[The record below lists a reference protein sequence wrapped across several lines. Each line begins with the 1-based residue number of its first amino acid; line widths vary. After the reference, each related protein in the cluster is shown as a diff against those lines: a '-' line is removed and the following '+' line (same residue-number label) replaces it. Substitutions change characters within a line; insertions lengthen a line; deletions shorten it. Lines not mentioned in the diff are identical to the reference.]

1 MLQEENENTKRIK
14 VKNGRSGGIM
24 LEDLVDVLR
33 VQRHDFLNH
42 LQVISGFIQLKKY
55 DRAGDYIKQVADEL
69 SRVGAI
75 ARLGC
80 RSLAIEIFLAQLA
93 ASKRGIDLKCAVF
106 SGVEKGLQNELVV
119 VDLIRELLA
128 AAVSLTDVSICDQ
141 QRIDFEISEGKGEY
155 LFQVS
160 FRYGENTDELAFTSS
175 IAFIEEG
182 AGKFR
187 GKVYSTDSPDGTVV
201 ISLAVPIS

>member
-1 MLQEENENTKRIK
+1 
-14 VKNGRSGGIM
+14 M

-69 SRVGAI
+69 SQVGAI

-80 RSLAIEIFLAQLA
+80 RSLAVEIFLAQLA

-106 SGVEKGLQNELVV
+106 SGVDKGLQNEIAV
-119 VDLIRELLA
+119 VDLTRELLA
-128 AAVSLTDVSICDQ
+128 TAIRLAEVSMSGLQ
-141 QRIDFEISEGKGEY
+141 KIDFEISEGKGEY

-160 FRYGENTDELAFTSS
+160 FRYGENPDELALTSS
-175 IAFIEEG
+175 IAFLEEG
-182 AGKFR
+182 AGKFK
-187 GKVYSTDSPDGTVV
+187 GKVYSADSPDGTMV

>member
-1 MLQEENENTKRIK
+1 M
-14 VKNGRSGGIM
+14 
-24 LEDLVDVLR
+24 EDLVDVLR

-80 RSLAIEIFLAQLA
+80 RPLAVEIFLAQLA
-93 ASKRGIDLKCAVF
+93 ASKRGIDFKCAVF
-106 SGVEKGLQNELVV
+106 SGVDKGLQNELAV

-128 AAVSLTDVSICDQ
+128 TAVSLTDVSICNQ
-141 QRIDFEISEGKGEY
+141 QRIDFEISERKGDY

-160 FRYGENTDELAFTSS
+160 FRYGENPDGLALTSS
-175 IAFIEEG
+175 IAFLEEG
-182 AGKFR
+182 AGKFK
-187 GKVYSTDSPDGTVV
+187 GKVHSADSPDGNVV
-201 ISLAVPIS
+201 ISLTVPIS